1 VLGIFDRWLIAA
13 NRGLLA
19 VLLALMATLVFGNV
33 VLRYFFGHSLSWVEE
48 VTRYMMIWLAYLGAG
63 LAFRAGT
70 HVAVEVVQDLLPD
83 RLRLAARWLILLL
96 AILFLAAVTWLG
108 TRYALFAWRQRTP
121 VLGVPLGAVYLAIPL
136 GCALAVVHLLLA
148 WRRFAAKDYEAIAGE
163 ARPAVE

>member
-1 VLGIFDRWLIAA
+1 MLGTFDRGLIAA
-13 NRGLLA
+13 NRAVLA
-19 VLLALMATLVFGNV
+19 ILLALMAVLVFGNV

-70 HVAVEVVQDLLPD
+70 HVAVEVMQDLLPE
-83 RLRLAARWLILLL
+83 RLRHSVRWLILLL
-96 AILFLAAVTWLG
+96 AVLFLVAVAWLG

-148 WRRFAAKDYEAIAGE
+148 ARRIAAKDFEAIAGE